1 MRIFLLGSHQI
12 TDQQHWWFKLGTW
25 IWAWAWVSLTLEVV
39 VVVVLGVKSQKSGRC
54 YDMRVKKVGCEKM
67 DREEEEEC
75 KWEKIGWEV
84 QADHKN

>member
-1 MRIFLLGSHQI
+1 
-12 TDQQHWWFKLGTW
+12 
-25 IWAWAWVSLTLEVV
+25 LEVV